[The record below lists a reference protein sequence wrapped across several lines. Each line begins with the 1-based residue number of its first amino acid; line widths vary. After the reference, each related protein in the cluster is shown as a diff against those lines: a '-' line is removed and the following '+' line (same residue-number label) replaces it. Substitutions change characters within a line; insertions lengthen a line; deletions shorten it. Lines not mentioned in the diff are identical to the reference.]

1 MWTSVADYCQHVLS
15 CIGCSISSVLIW
27 KNSSRNNYGCGSIL
41 ILDDDPVQ
49 RIIAQRDLE
58 AMKLKVIAP
67 QRPIDLPKIDISNV
81 SLVIVDRHLRAW
93 HAAVENLIAALP
105 SSVHVWEWTCDDW
118 GQPVLNRIERTLQKR
133 PGVLVNA
140 VARWLENKVAA

>member
-15 CIGCSISSVLIW
+15 YIGCSISSVLIL
-27 KNSSRNNYGCGSIL
+27 KNSSRNNYGSIL

-49 RIIAQRDLE
+49 RLIAQRDLE

-67 QRPIDLPKIDISNV
+67 QRPIDLPKLDTSNV

-93 HAAVENLIAALP
+93 HAAVEKLIEALP

-118 GQPVLNRIERTLQKR
+118 GQPVLDRIERTLQKR
-133 PGVLVNA
+133 PGVLVDA
-140 VARWLENKVAA
+140 VEGWLENKAVA